1 MIVTE
6 QKQIIFILTLAT
18 MLGILRSF
26 FLDDPEF
33 TLIKKERVIEEVV
46 SFSIPEEM
54 NGPMMVNLE
63 FSKYHFDAGSVIF
76 IDARDPSDYETGHI
90 QNAINIPYDYYED
103 YEDVMDGLDDAGVYI
118 IYCSGDECSLSI
130 DLADY
135 LYTEKLIDKL
145 LVFEGGW
152 PEWKEAG
159 YP

>member
-6 QKQIIFILTLAT
+6 QKQIIFILALAI
-18 MLGILRSF
+18 MFGILRSF

-33 TLIKKERVIEEVV
+33 TLIKKERVIEEVD
-46 SFSIPEEM
+46 SFSVPDEM

-63 FSKYHFDAGSVIF
+63 FSKYHFNAGSAVF
-76 IDARDPSDYETGHI
+76 IDARNSEDYEAGHI

-103 YEDVMDGLDDAGVYI
+103 YEDVINGLDDSGIYI

-135 LYTEKLIDKL
+135 LYNEKLIDKL
-145 LVFEGGW
+145 LIFEGGW
-152 PEWKEAG
+152 PEWRDAG